1 MLNKILSTI
10 NKYNLIQKG
19 DKIVIGVS
27 GGPDS
32 MCLLDS
38 LYCLKDKLN
47 IEIIVAHINHKIRKE
62 ADEETEY
69 VKDYCKNKNIKC
81 YVKKAEVEKLAKEQK
96 LGTEE
101 MGRKIRYDFFK
112 EVAKK
117 ENANKIATA
126 HNLND
131 NVETV
136 MLNLLRGT
144 GISGLKGIEIKR
156 TEDNLEYIR
165 PIRECERKDIEKY
178 CEEQNLNPRI
188 DKTNFENI
196 YNRNKVRNELIPF
209 LKKEFNPN
217 ILEGINRLSDLAREE
232 EEYFE
237 EKNILKDEVID
248 DVEEKI
254 EEGTEN
260 VEDFENE
267 IINDNEKIYVY
278 ITGEV
283 NNPGIVV
290 LPIGSRIV
298 DAIDCAGGITQ
309 KADIMKVNLVY
320 MLQDGMKVNIPSSIE
335 LKNNPNF
342 EYITMSSGDE
352 KNDSNIKKATTVDT
366 KSESAFKVSNVNI
379 NTATQTELETLP
391 GIGPSLALKIINYR
405 KENGKFKSIE
415 ELKSVNGIGENKYEE
430 IKKYIYV

>member
-1 MLNKILSTI
+1 MNI
-10 NKYNLIQKG
+10 
-19 DKIVIGVS
+19 
-27 GGPDS
+27 
-32 MCLLDS
+32 
-38 LYCLKDKLN
+38 KDKLLKIIKN
-47 IEIIVAHINHKIRKE
+47 KFFIIVCIIVILVTSYIIIEEMMVDNNNEIEIIEE
-62 ADEETEY
+62 ADDIFK
-69 VKDYCKNKNIKC
+69 KD
-81 YVKKAEVEKLAKEQK
+81 
-96 LGTEE
+96 
-101 MGRKIRYDFFK
+101 
-112 EVAKK
+112 
-117 ENANKIATA
+117 
-126 HNLND
+126 
-131 NVETV
+131 
-136 MLNLLRGT
+136 
-144 GISGLKGIEIKR
+144 
-156 TEDNLEYIR
+156 
-165 PIRECERKDIEKY
+165 
-178 CEEQNLNPRI
+178 
-188 DKTNFENI
+188 
-196 YNRNKVRNELIPF
+196 
-209 LKKEFNPN
+209 
-217 ILEGINRLSDLAREE
+217 EE
-232 EEYFE
+232 ENFE

-267 IINDNEKIYVY
+267 VINDNEKIYVY

-352 KNDSNIKKATTVDT
+352 KNDSNIKNATTVDT

>member
-1 MLNKILSTI
+1 MNI
-10 NKYNLIQKG
+10 
-19 DKIVIGVS
+19 
-27 GGPDS
+27 
-32 MCLLDS
+32 
-38 LYCLKDKLN
+38 KDKLLKIIKN
-47 IEIIVAHINHKIRKE
+47 KFFIIVCIIVILVTSYIIIEEMMVDNNNEIEIIEE
-62 ADEETEY
+62 ADDIFK
-69 VKDYCKNKNIKC
+69 KD
-81 YVKKAEVEKLAKEQK
+81 
-96 LGTEE
+96 
-101 MGRKIRYDFFK
+101 
-112 EVAKK
+112 
-117 ENANKIATA
+117 
-126 HNLND
+126 
-131 NVETV
+131 
-136 MLNLLRGT
+136 
-144 GISGLKGIEIKR
+144 
-156 TEDNLEYIR
+156 
-165 PIRECERKDIEKY
+165 
-178 CEEQNLNPRI
+178 
-188 DKTNFENI
+188 
-196 YNRNKVRNELIPF
+196 
-209 LKKEFNPN
+209 
-217 ILEGINRLSDLAREE
+217 EE
-232 EEYFE
+232 ENFE

-267 IINDNEKIYVY
+267 VINDNEKIYIY

-352 KNDSNIKKATTVDT
+352 KNDSNIKNATTVDT

>member
-1 MLNKILSTI
+1 MNIKDNLLKIIKNKFFII
-10 NKYNLIQKG
+10 VCI
-19 DKIVIGVS
+19 IVILVAS
-27 GGPDS
+27 YIIIEEMMVD
-32 MCLLDS
+32 
-38 LYCLKDKLN
+38 N
-47 IEIIVAHINHKIRKE
+47 NNEIEIIEE
-62 ADEETEY
+62 ADDIFK
-69 VKDYCKNKNIKC
+69 KD
-81 YVKKAEVEKLAKEQK
+81 
-96 LGTEE
+96 
-101 MGRKIRYDFFK
+101 
-112 EVAKK
+112 
-117 ENANKIATA
+117 
-126 HNLND
+126 
-131 NVETV
+131 
-136 MLNLLRGT
+136 
-144 GISGLKGIEIKR
+144 
-156 TEDNLEYIR
+156 
-165 PIRECERKDIEKY
+165 
-178 CEEQNLNPRI
+178 
-188 DKTNFENI
+188 
-196 YNRNKVRNELIPF
+196 
-209 LKKEFNPN
+209 
-217 ILEGINRLSDLAREE
+217 EE
-232 EEYFE
+232 EKFE

-352 KNDSNIKKATTVDT
+352 KNDSNIKNATTVDT

>member
-1 MLNKILSTI
+1 MNI
-10 NKYNLIQKG
+10 
-19 DKIVIGVS
+19 
-27 GGPDS
+27 
-32 MCLLDS
+32 
-38 LYCLKDKLN
+38 KDKLLKIIKN
-47 IEIIVAHINHKIRKE
+47 KFFIIVCIIVILVASYIIIEEMKVDNNNEIEIIEE
-62 ADEETEY
+62 ADDIFK
-69 VKDYCKNKNIKC
+69 KD
-81 YVKKAEVEKLAKEQK
+81 
-96 LGTEE
+96 
-101 MGRKIRYDFFK
+101 
-112 EVAKK
+112 
-117 ENANKIATA
+117 
-126 HNLND
+126 
-131 NVETV
+131 
-136 MLNLLRGT
+136 
-144 GISGLKGIEIKR
+144 
-156 TEDNLEYIR
+156 
-165 PIRECERKDIEKY
+165 
-178 CEEQNLNPRI
+178 
-188 DKTNFENI
+188 
-196 YNRNKVRNELIPF
+196 
-209 LKKEFNPN
+209 
-217 ILEGINRLSDLAREE
+217 EE
-232 EEYFE
+232 ENFE

-267 IINDNEKIYVY
+267 VIKDNEKIYVY

-352 KNDSNIKKATTVDT
+352 KNDSNIKNATTVDT

>member
-1 MLNKILSTI
+1 MNI
-10 NKYNLIQKG
+10 
-19 DKIVIGVS
+19 
-27 GGPDS
+27 
-32 MCLLDS
+32 
-38 LYCLKDKLN
+38 KDKLLKIIKN
-47 IEIIVAHINHKIRKE
+47 KFFIIVCIIVCIIVILVASYIIIEEMMVDNNNEIEIIEE
-62 ADEETEY
+62 ADDIFK
-69 VKDYCKNKNIKC
+69 KD
-81 YVKKAEVEKLAKEQK
+81 
-96 LGTEE
+96 
-101 MGRKIRYDFFK
+101 
-112 EVAKK
+112 
-117 ENANKIATA
+117 
-126 HNLND
+126 
-131 NVETV
+131 
-136 MLNLLRGT
+136 
-144 GISGLKGIEIKR
+144 
-156 TEDNLEYIR
+156 
-165 PIRECERKDIEKY
+165 
-178 CEEQNLNPRI
+178 
-188 DKTNFENI
+188 
-196 YNRNKVRNELIPF
+196 
-209 LKKEFNPN
+209 
-217 ILEGINRLSDLAREE
+217 EE
-232 EEYFE
+232 ENFE

-267 IINDNEKIYVY
+267 VINDNEKIYVY

-352 KNDSNIKKATTVDT
+352 KNDSNIKNATTVDT

>member
-1 MLNKILSTI
+1 MNI
-10 NKYNLIQKG
+10 
-19 DKIVIGVS
+19 
-27 GGPDS
+27 
-32 MCLLDS
+32 
-38 LYCLKDKLN
+38 KDKLLKIIKN
-47 IEIIVAHINHKIRKE
+47 KFFIIVCIIVILVTSYIIIEEMMVDNNNEIEIIEE
-62 ADEETEY
+62 ADDIFK
-69 VKDYCKNKNIKC
+69 KD
-81 YVKKAEVEKLAKEQK
+81 
-96 LGTEE
+96 
-101 MGRKIRYDFFK
+101 
-112 EVAKK
+112 
-117 ENANKIATA
+117 
-126 HNLND
+126 
-131 NVETV
+131 
-136 MLNLLRGT
+136 
-144 GISGLKGIEIKR
+144 
-156 TEDNLEYIR
+156 
-165 PIRECERKDIEKY
+165 
-178 CEEQNLNPRI
+178 
-188 DKTNFENI
+188 
-196 YNRNKVRNELIPF
+196 
-209 LKKEFNPN
+209 
-217 ILEGINRLSDLAREE
+217 EE
-232 EEYFE
+232 EKFEEEKFE

-267 IINDNEKIYVY
+267 VINDNEKIYVY

-352 KNDSNIKKATTVDT
+352 KNDSNKNATTVDT

>member
-1 MLNKILSTI
+1 MNIKNKLLKII
-10 NKYNLIQKG
+10 KNKFFIIVCI
-19 DKIVIGVS
+19 IVILIASYVIIEEMMV
-27 GGPDS
+27 D
-32 MCLLDS
+32 
-38 LYCLKDKLN
+38 N
-47 IEIIVAHINHKIRKE
+47 NNEIEIIEE
-62 ADEETEY
+62 ADDIFKKDGEE
-69 VKDYCKNKNIKC
+69 N
-81 YVKKAEVEKLAKEQK
+81 
-96 LGTEE
+96 
-101 MGRKIRYDFFK
+101 
-112 EVAKK
+112 
-117 ENANKIATA
+117 
-126 HNLND
+126 
-131 NVETV
+131 
-136 MLNLLRGT
+136 
-144 GISGLKGIEIKR
+144 
-156 TEDNLEYIR
+156 
-165 PIRECERKDIEKY
+165 
-178 CEEQNLNPRI
+178 
-188 DKTNFENI
+188 
-196 YNRNKVRNELIPF
+196 
-209 LKKEFNPN
+209 
-217 ILEGINRLSDLAREE
+217 
-232 EEYFE
+232 FE

-267 IINDNEKIYVY
+267 VINDNEKIYVY

-352 KNDSNIKKATTVDT
+352 KNDSNIKNATTVDT

-415 ELKSVNGIGENKYEE
+415 ELKSVSGIGENKYEE

>member
-1 MLNKILSTI
+1 MNI
-10 NKYNLIQKG
+10 
-19 DKIVIGVS
+19 
-27 GGPDS
+27 
-32 MCLLDS
+32 
-38 LYCLKDKLN
+38 KDKLLKIIKN
-47 IEIIVAHINHKIRKE
+47 KFFIIVCIIVCIIVILVATYIIIEEMMVDNNNEIEIIEE
-62 ADEETEY
+62 ADDIFK
-69 VKDYCKNKNIKC
+69 KD
-81 YVKKAEVEKLAKEQK
+81 
-96 LGTEE
+96 
-101 MGRKIRYDFFK
+101 
-112 EVAKK
+112 
-117 ENANKIATA
+117 
-126 HNLND
+126 
-131 NVETV
+131 
-136 MLNLLRGT
+136 
-144 GISGLKGIEIKR
+144 
-156 TEDNLEYIR
+156 
-165 PIRECERKDIEKY
+165 
-178 CEEQNLNPRI
+178 
-188 DKTNFENI
+188 
-196 YNRNKVRNELIPF
+196 
-209 LKKEFNPN
+209 
-217 ILEGINRLSDLAREE
+217 EE
-232 EEYFE
+232 ENFE

-267 IINDNEKIYVY
+267 IINDNEKIYIY

-352 KNDSNIKKATTVDT
+352 KNDSNIKNATTVDT

>member
-1 MLNKILSTI
+1 MNI
-10 NKYNLIQKG
+10 
-19 DKIVIGVS
+19 
-27 GGPDS
+27 
-32 MCLLDS
+32 
-38 LYCLKDKLN
+38 KDKLLKIIKN
-47 IEIIVAHINHKIRKE
+47 KFFIIVCIIVILVASYIIIEEMMVDTNNEIEIIEE
-62 ADEETEY
+62 ADDIFK
-69 VKDYCKNKNIKC
+69 KD
-81 YVKKAEVEKLAKEQK
+81 
-96 LGTEE
+96 
-101 MGRKIRYDFFK
+101 
-112 EVAKK
+112 
-117 ENANKIATA
+117 
-126 HNLND
+126 
-131 NVETV
+131 
-136 MLNLLRGT
+136 
-144 GISGLKGIEIKR
+144 
-156 TEDNLEYIR
+156 
-165 PIRECERKDIEKY
+165 
-178 CEEQNLNPRI
+178 
-188 DKTNFENI
+188 
-196 YNRNKVRNELIPF
+196 
-209 LKKEFNPN
+209 
-217 ILEGINRLSDLAREE
+217 EE
-232 EEYFE
+232 ENFE

-248 DVEEKI
+248 DIEEKI

-260 VEDFENE
+260 IEDFENE
-267 IINDNEKIYVY
+267 VIKDNEKIYVY

-352 KNDSNIKKATTVDT
+352 KNDSNIKNATTVDT

>member
-1 MLNKILSTI
+1 MNIKNKLLKII
-10 NKYNLIQKG
+10 KNKFFIIVCI
-19 DKIVIGVS
+19 IVILIASYVIIEEMMV
-27 GGPDS
+27 D
-32 MCLLDS
+32 
-38 LYCLKDKLN
+38 N
-47 IEIIVAHINHKIRKE
+47 NNEIEIIEE
-62 ADEETEY
+62 ADDIFKKDGEE
-69 VKDYCKNKNIKC
+69 N
-81 YVKKAEVEKLAKEQK
+81 
-96 LGTEE
+96 
-101 MGRKIRYDFFK
+101 
-112 EVAKK
+112 
-117 ENANKIATA
+117 
-126 HNLND
+126 
-131 NVETV
+131 
-136 MLNLLRGT
+136 
-144 GISGLKGIEIKR
+144 
-156 TEDNLEYIR
+156 
-165 PIRECERKDIEKY
+165 
-178 CEEQNLNPRI
+178 
-188 DKTNFENI
+188 
-196 YNRNKVRNELIPF
+196 
-209 LKKEFNPN
+209 
-217 ILEGINRLSDLAREE
+217 
-232 EEYFE
+232 FE

-260 VEDFENE
+260 VENFEKE
-267 IINDNEKIYVY
+267 VINDNEKIYVY

-352 KNDSNIKKATTVDT
+352 KNDSNIKNATTVDT

>member
-1 MLNKILSTI
+1 MNI
-10 NKYNLIQKG
+10 
-19 DKIVIGVS
+19 
-27 GGPDS
+27 
-32 MCLLDS
+32 
-38 LYCLKDKLN
+38 KDKLLKIIKN
-47 IEIIVAHINHKIRKE
+47 KFFIIVCIIVILVASYIIIEKMMVDNNNEIEIIEE
-62 ADEETEY
+62 ADDIFK
-69 VKDYCKNKNIKC
+69 KD
-81 YVKKAEVEKLAKEQK
+81 
-96 LGTEE
+96 
-101 MGRKIRYDFFK
+101 
-112 EVAKK
+112 
-117 ENANKIATA
+117 
-126 HNLND
+126 
-131 NVETV
+131 
-136 MLNLLRGT
+136 
-144 GISGLKGIEIKR
+144 
-156 TEDNLEYIR
+156 
-165 PIRECERKDIEKY
+165 
-178 CEEQNLNPRI
+178 
-188 DKTNFENI
+188 
-196 YNRNKVRNELIPF
+196 
-209 LKKEFNPN
+209 
-217 ILEGINRLSDLAREE
+217 EE
-232 EEYFE
+232 ENFE

-248 DVEEKI
+248 DIEEKI

-267 IINDNEKIYVY
+267 VIKDNEKIYVY

-352 KNDSNIKKATTVDT
+352 KNDSNIKNATTVDT

>member
-1 MLNKILSTI
+1 MNI
-10 NKYNLIQKG
+10 
-19 DKIVIGVS
+19 
-27 GGPDS
+27 
-32 MCLLDS
+32 
-38 LYCLKDKLN
+38 KDKLLKIIKN
-47 IEIIVAHINHKIRKE
+47 KFFIIVCIIVILVTSYIIIEEMMVDNNNEIEIIEE
-62 ADEETEY
+62 ADDIFK
-69 VKDYCKNKNIKC
+69 KD
-81 YVKKAEVEKLAKEQK
+81 
-96 LGTEE
+96 
-101 MGRKIRYDFFK
+101 
-112 EVAKK
+112 
-117 ENANKIATA
+117 
-126 HNLND
+126 
-131 NVETV
+131 
-136 MLNLLRGT
+136 
-144 GISGLKGIEIKR
+144 
-156 TEDNLEYIR
+156 
-165 PIRECERKDIEKY
+165 
-178 CEEQNLNPRI
+178 
-188 DKTNFENI
+188 
-196 YNRNKVRNELIPF
+196 
-209 LKKEFNPN
+209 
-217 ILEGINRLSDLAREE
+217 EE
-232 EEYFE
+232 ENFE

-366 KSESAFKVSNVNI
+366 KSEAAFKVSNVNI

>member
-1 MLNKILSTI
+1 MNI
-10 NKYNLIQKG
+10 
-19 DKIVIGVS
+19 
-27 GGPDS
+27 
-32 MCLLDS
+32 
-38 LYCLKDKLN
+38 KDKLLKIIKN
-47 IEIIVAHINHKIRKE
+47 KFFIIVCIIVILVASYIIIEEMMVDNNNEIEIIEE
-62 ADEETEY
+62 ADDIFK
-69 VKDYCKNKNIKC
+69 KD
-81 YVKKAEVEKLAKEQK
+81 
-96 LGTEE
+96 
-101 MGRKIRYDFFK
+101 
-112 EVAKK
+112 
-117 ENANKIATA
+117 
-126 HNLND
+126 
-131 NVETV
+131 
-136 MLNLLRGT
+136 
-144 GISGLKGIEIKR
+144 
-156 TEDNLEYIR
+156 
-165 PIRECERKDIEKY
+165 
-178 CEEQNLNPRI
+178 
-188 DKTNFENI
+188 
-196 YNRNKVRNELIPF
+196 
-209 LKKEFNPN
+209 
-217 ILEGINRLSDLAREE
+217 EE
-232 EEYFE
+232 ENFE

-267 IINDNEKIYVY
+267 VINDNEKIYIY

-342 EYITMSSGDE
+342 EYMTMSSGDE
-352 KNDSNIKKATTVDT
+352 KNDSNIKNATTVDT

>member
-1 MLNKILSTI
+1 MNI
-10 NKYNLIQKG
+10 
-19 DKIVIGVS
+19 
-27 GGPDS
+27 
-32 MCLLDS
+32 
-38 LYCLKDKLN
+38 KDKLLKIIKN
-47 IEIIVAHINHKIRKE
+47 KFFIIVCIIVILVTSYIIIEEMMVDNNNEIEIIEE
-62 ADEETEY
+62 ADDIFK
-69 VKDYCKNKNIKC
+69 KD
-81 YVKKAEVEKLAKEQK
+81 
-96 LGTEE
+96 
-101 MGRKIRYDFFK
+101 
-112 EVAKK
+112 
-117 ENANKIATA
+117 
-126 HNLND
+126 
-131 NVETV
+131 
-136 MLNLLRGT
+136 
-144 GISGLKGIEIKR
+144 
-156 TEDNLEYIR
+156 
-165 PIRECERKDIEKY
+165 
-178 CEEQNLNPRI
+178 
-188 DKTNFENI
+188 
-196 YNRNKVRNELIPF
+196 
-209 LKKEFNPN
+209 
-217 ILEGINRLSDLAREE
+217 EE
-232 EEYFE
+232 EKFE

-248 DVEEKI
+248 DVE
-254 EEGTEN
+254 
-260 VEDFENE
+260 DFENE
-267 IINDNEKIYVY
+267 VINDNEKIYVY

-298 DAIDCAGGITQ
+298 DAIDYAGGITQ

>member
-1 MLNKILSTI
+1 MNI
-10 NKYNLIQKG
+10 
-19 DKIVIGVS
+19 
-27 GGPDS
+27 
-32 MCLLDS
+32 
-38 LYCLKDKLN
+38 KDKLLKIIKN
-47 IEIIVAHINHKIRKE
+47 KFFIIVCIIVILVTSYIIIEEMMVDNNNEIEIIEE
-62 ADEETEY
+62 ADDIFK
-69 VKDYCKNKNIKC
+69 KD
-81 YVKKAEVEKLAKEQK
+81 
-96 LGTEE
+96 
-101 MGRKIRYDFFK
+101 
-112 EVAKK
+112 
-117 ENANKIATA
+117 
-126 HNLND
+126 
-131 NVETV
+131 
-136 MLNLLRGT
+136 
-144 GISGLKGIEIKR
+144 
-156 TEDNLEYIR
+156 
-165 PIRECERKDIEKY
+165 
-178 CEEQNLNPRI
+178 
-188 DKTNFENI
+188 
-196 YNRNKVRNELIPF
+196 
-209 LKKEFNPN
+209 
-217 ILEGINRLSDLAREE
+217 EE
-232 EEYFE
+232 ENFE

-267 IINDNEKIYVY
+267 IINDNEKIYIY

-352 KNDSNIKKATTVDT
+352 KNDSNIKNATTVDT

>member
-1 MLNKILSTI
+1 MNI
-10 NKYNLIQKG
+10 
-19 DKIVIGVS
+19 
-27 GGPDS
+27 
-32 MCLLDS
+32 
-38 LYCLKDKLN
+38 KDKLLKIIKN
-47 IEIIVAHINHKIRKE
+47 KFFIIVCIIVILVASYIIIEEMMVDNNNEIEIIEE
-62 ADEETEY
+62 ADDIFK
-69 VKDYCKNKNIKC
+69 KD
-81 YVKKAEVEKLAKEQK
+81 
-96 LGTEE
+96 
-101 MGRKIRYDFFK
+101 
-112 EVAKK
+112 
-117 ENANKIATA
+117 
-126 HNLND
+126 
-131 NVETV
+131 
-136 MLNLLRGT
+136 
-144 GISGLKGIEIKR
+144 
-156 TEDNLEYIR
+156 
-165 PIRECERKDIEKY
+165 
-178 CEEQNLNPRI
+178 
-188 DKTNFENI
+188 
-196 YNRNKVRNELIPF
+196 
-209 LKKEFNPN
+209 
-217 ILEGINRLSDLAREE
+217 EE
-232 EEYFE
+232 ENFE

-267 IINDNEKIYVY
+267 VINDNEKIYIY

-352 KNDSNIKKATTVDT
+352 KNDSNIKNATTVDT

>member
-1 MLNKILSTI
+1 MNI
-10 NKYNLIQKG
+10 
-19 DKIVIGVS
+19 
-27 GGPDS
+27 
-32 MCLLDS
+32 
-38 LYCLKDKLN
+38 KDKLLKIIKN
-47 IEIIVAHINHKIRKE
+47 KFFIIVCIIVILVASYIIIEKMMVDNNNEIEIIEE
-62 ADEETEY
+62 ADDIFK
-69 VKDYCKNKNIKC
+69 KD
-81 YVKKAEVEKLAKEQK
+81 
-96 LGTEE
+96 
-101 MGRKIRYDFFK
+101 
-112 EVAKK
+112 
-117 ENANKIATA
+117 
-126 HNLND
+126 
-131 NVETV
+131 
-136 MLNLLRGT
+136 
-144 GISGLKGIEIKR
+144 
-156 TEDNLEYIR
+156 
-165 PIRECERKDIEKY
+165 
-178 CEEQNLNPRI
+178 
-188 DKTNFENI
+188 
-196 YNRNKVRNELIPF
+196 
-209 LKKEFNPN
+209 
-217 ILEGINRLSDLAREE
+217 EE
-232 EEYFE
+232 ENFE

-267 IINDNEKIYVY
+267 VIKDNEKIYVY

-352 KNDSNIKKATTVDT
+352 KNDSNIKNATTVDT

>member
-1 MLNKILSTI
+1 MNI
-10 NKYNLIQKG
+10 
-19 DKIVIGVS
+19 
-27 GGPDS
+27 
-32 MCLLDS
+32 
-38 LYCLKDKLN
+38 KDKLLKIIKN
-47 IEIIVAHINHKIRKE
+47 KFFIIVCIIVILVTSYIIIEEMMVDNNNEIEIIEE
-62 ADEETEY
+62 ADDIFK
-69 VKDYCKNKNIKC
+69 KD
-81 YVKKAEVEKLAKEQK
+81 
-96 LGTEE
+96 
-101 MGRKIRYDFFK
+101 
-112 EVAKK
+112 
-117 ENANKIATA
+117 
-126 HNLND
+126 
-131 NVETV
+131 
-136 MLNLLRGT
+136 
-144 GISGLKGIEIKR
+144 
-156 TEDNLEYIR
+156 
-165 PIRECERKDIEKY
+165 
-178 CEEQNLNPRI
+178 
-188 DKTNFENI
+188 
-196 YNRNKVRNELIPF
+196 
-209 LKKEFNPN
+209 
-217 ILEGINRLSDLAREE
+217 EE
-232 EEYFE
+232 ENFE

-254 EEGTEN
+254 EEGT
-260 VEDFENE
+260 DFENE

>member
-1 MLNKILSTI
+1 MNI
-10 NKYNLIQKG
+10 
-19 DKIVIGVS
+19 
-27 GGPDS
+27 
-32 MCLLDS
+32 
-38 LYCLKDKLN
+38 KDKLLKIIKN
-47 IEIIVAHINHKIRKE
+47 KFFIIVCIIVILVASYIIIEEMMVDNNNEIEIIEE
-62 ADEETEY
+62 ADDIFK
-69 VKDYCKNKNIKC
+69 KD
-81 YVKKAEVEKLAKEQK
+81 
-96 LGTEE
+96 
-101 MGRKIRYDFFK
+101 
-112 EVAKK
+112 
-117 ENANKIATA
+117 
-126 HNLND
+126 
-131 NVETV
+131 
-136 MLNLLRGT
+136 
-144 GISGLKGIEIKR
+144 
-156 TEDNLEYIR
+156 
-165 PIRECERKDIEKY
+165 
-178 CEEQNLNPRI
+178 
-188 DKTNFENI
+188 
-196 YNRNKVRNELIPF
+196 
-209 LKKEFNPN
+209 
-217 ILEGINRLSDLAREE
+217 EE
-232 EEYFE
+232 ENFE
-237 EKNILKDEVID
+237 EKNILKDEVVD
-248 DVEEKI
+248 DIEEKI

-267 IINDNEKIYVY
+267 VIKDNEKIYVY

-352 KNDSNIKKATTVDT
+352 KNDSNIKNATPVDT

>member
-1 MLNKILSTI
+1 MNI
-10 NKYNLIQKG
+10 
-19 DKIVIGVS
+19 
-27 GGPDS
+27 
-32 MCLLDS
+32 
-38 LYCLKDKLN
+38 KDKLLKIIKN
-47 IEIIVAHINHKIRKE
+47 KFFIIVCIIVILVASYIIIEEMMVDNNNEIEIIEE
-62 ADEETEY
+62 ADDIFK
-69 VKDYCKNKNIKC
+69 KD
-81 YVKKAEVEKLAKEQK
+81 
-96 LGTEE
+96 
-101 MGRKIRYDFFK
+101 
-112 EVAKK
+112 
-117 ENANKIATA
+117 
-126 HNLND
+126 
-131 NVETV
+131 
-136 MLNLLRGT
+136 
-144 GISGLKGIEIKR
+144 
-156 TEDNLEYIR
+156 
-165 PIRECERKDIEKY
+165 
-178 CEEQNLNPRI
+178 
-188 DKTNFENI
+188 
-196 YNRNKVRNELIPF
+196 
-209 LKKEFNPN
+209 
-217 ILEGINRLSDLAREE
+217 EE
-232 EEYFE
+232 ENFE

-267 IINDNEKIYVY
+267 VINDNEKIYIY

-352 KNDSNIKKATTVDT
+352 KNDSNIKNATTVDK

>member
-1 MLNKILSTI
+1 MNIKNKLLKII
-10 NKYNLIQKG
+10 KNKFFIIVCI
-19 DKIVIGVS
+19 IVILIASYVIIEEMMV
-27 GGPDS
+27 D
-32 MCLLDS
+32 
-38 LYCLKDKLN
+38 N
-47 IEIIVAHINHKIRKE
+47 NNEIEIIEE
-62 ADEETEY
+62 ADDIFKKDGEE
-69 VKDYCKNKNIKC
+69 N
-81 YVKKAEVEKLAKEQK
+81 
-96 LGTEE
+96 
-101 MGRKIRYDFFK
+101 
-112 EVAKK
+112 
-117 ENANKIATA
+117 
-126 HNLND
+126 
-131 NVETV
+131 
-136 MLNLLRGT
+136 
-144 GISGLKGIEIKR
+144 
-156 TEDNLEYIR
+156 
-165 PIRECERKDIEKY
+165 
-178 CEEQNLNPRI
+178 
-188 DKTNFENI
+188 
-196 YNRNKVRNELIPF
+196 
-209 LKKEFNPN
+209 
-217 ILEGINRLSDLAREE
+217 
-232 EEYFE
+232 FE

-267 IINDNEKIYVY
+267 VINDNEKIYVY

-309 KADIMKVNLVY
+309 NADIMKVNLVY

-352 KNDSNIKKATTVDT
+352 KNDSNIKNATTVDT

-379 NTATQTELETLP
+379 NIATQTELETLP

-415 ELKSVNGIGENKYEE
+415 ELKNVSGIGDNKYDE

>member
-1 MLNKILSTI
+1 MNI
-10 NKYNLIQKG
+10 
-19 DKIVIGVS
+19 
-27 GGPDS
+27 
-32 MCLLDS
+32 
-38 LYCLKDKLN
+38 KDKLLKIIKN
-47 IEIIVAHINHKIRKE
+47 KFFIIVCIIVILVASYIIIEEMMVDNNNEIEIIEE
-62 ADEETEY
+62 ADDIFK
-69 VKDYCKNKNIKC
+69 KD
-81 YVKKAEVEKLAKEQK
+81 
-96 LGTEE
+96 
-101 MGRKIRYDFFK
+101 
-112 EVAKK
+112 
-117 ENANKIATA
+117 
-126 HNLND
+126 
-131 NVETV
+131 
-136 MLNLLRGT
+136 
-144 GISGLKGIEIKR
+144 
-156 TEDNLEYIR
+156 
-165 PIRECERKDIEKY
+165 
-178 CEEQNLNPRI
+178 
-188 DKTNFENI
+188 
-196 YNRNKVRNELIPF
+196 
-209 LKKEFNPN
+209 
-217 ILEGINRLSDLAREE
+217 EE
-232 EEYFE
+232 ENFE

-267 IINDNEKIYVY
+267 IINDNEKIYIY

-352 KNDSNIKKATTVDT
+352 KNDSNIKNATTVDT

>member
-1 MLNKILSTI
+1 MNI
-10 NKYNLIQKG
+10 
-19 DKIVIGVS
+19 
-27 GGPDS
+27 
-32 MCLLDS
+32 
-38 LYCLKDKLN
+38 KDKLLKIIKN
-47 IEIIVAHINHKIRKE
+47 KFFIIVCIIVILVASYIIIEEMMVDNNNEIEII
-62 ADEETEY
+62 EETDDIFK
-69 VKDYCKNKNIKC
+69 KD
-81 YVKKAEVEKLAKEQK
+81 KE
-96 LGTEE
+96 
-101 MGRKIRYDFFK
+101 
-112 EVAKK
+112 
-117 ENANKIATA
+117 EN
-126 HNLND
+126 
-131 NVETV
+131 
-136 MLNLLRGT
+136 
-144 GISGLKGIEIKR
+144 
-156 TEDNLEYIR
+156 
-165 PIRECERKDIEKY
+165 
-178 CEEQNLNPRI
+178 
-188 DKTNFENI
+188 
-196 YNRNKVRNELIPF
+196 
-209 LKKEFNPN
+209 
-217 ILEGINRLSDLAREE
+217 
-232 EEYFE
+232 FE

-267 IINDNEKIYVY
+267 VINDNEKIYIY

-352 KNDSNIKKATTVDT
+352 KNDSNIKNATTVDT

>member
-1 MLNKILSTI
+1 MNIKNKLLKII
-10 NKYNLIQKG
+10 KNKFFIIVCI
-19 DKIVIGVS
+19 IVILIASYVIIEEMMV
-27 GGPDS
+27 D
-32 MCLLDS
+32 
-38 LYCLKDKLN
+38 N
-47 IEIIVAHINHKIRKE
+47 NNEIEIIEE
-62 ADEETEY
+62 ADDIFK
-69 VKDYCKNKNIKC
+69 KD
-81 YVKKAEVEKLAKEQK
+81 
-96 LGTEE
+96 
-101 MGRKIRYDFFK
+101 
-112 EVAKK
+112 
-117 ENANKIATA
+117 
-126 HNLND
+126 
-131 NVETV
+131 
-136 MLNLLRGT
+136 
-144 GISGLKGIEIKR
+144 
-156 TEDNLEYIR
+156 
-165 PIRECERKDIEKY
+165 
-178 CEEQNLNPRI
+178 
-188 DKTNFENI
+188 
-196 YNRNKVRNELIPF
+196 
-209 LKKEFNPN
+209 
-217 ILEGINRLSDLAREE
+217 EE
-232 EEYFE
+232 ENFE

-248 DVEEKI
+248 DIEEKI

-260 VEDFENE
+260 IEDFENE
-267 IINDNEKIYVY
+267 VIKDNEKIYVY

-352 KNDSNIKKATTVDT
+352 KNDSNIKNATTVDT

>member
-1 MLNKILSTI
+1 MNI
-10 NKYNLIQKG
+10 
-19 DKIVIGVS
+19 
-27 GGPDS
+27 
-32 MCLLDS
+32 
-38 LYCLKDKLN
+38 KDKLLKIIKN
-47 IEIIVAHINHKIRKE
+47 KFFIIVCIIVILVTSYIIIEEMMVDNNNEIEIIEE
-62 ADEETEY
+62 ADDIFK
-69 VKDYCKNKNIKC
+69 KD
-81 YVKKAEVEKLAKEQK
+81 
-96 LGTEE
+96 
-101 MGRKIRYDFFK
+101 
-112 EVAKK
+112 
-117 ENANKIATA
+117 
-126 HNLND
+126 
-131 NVETV
+131 
-136 MLNLLRGT
+136 
-144 GISGLKGIEIKR
+144 
-156 TEDNLEYIR
+156 
-165 PIRECERKDIEKY
+165 
-178 CEEQNLNPRI
+178 
-188 DKTNFENI
+188 
-196 YNRNKVRNELIPF
+196 
-209 LKKEFNPN
+209 
-217 ILEGINRLSDLAREE
+217 EE
-232 EEYFE
+232 ENFE

-267 IINDNEKIYVY
+267 IINDNEKIYIY

-352 KNDSNIKKATTVDT
+352 KNDSNIKNATTVDK

>member
-1 MLNKILSTI
+1 MNI
-10 NKYNLIQKG
+10 
-19 DKIVIGVS
+19 
-27 GGPDS
+27 
-32 MCLLDS
+32 
-38 LYCLKDKLN
+38 KDKLLKIIKN
-47 IEIIVAHINHKIRKE
+47 KFFIIVCIIVILVTSYIIIEEMMVDNNNEIDIIEE
-62 ADEETEY
+62 ADDIFK
-69 VKDYCKNKNIKC
+69 KD
-81 YVKKAEVEKLAKEQK
+81 
-96 LGTEE
+96 
-101 MGRKIRYDFFK
+101 
-112 EVAKK
+112 
-117 ENANKIATA
+117 
-126 HNLND
+126 
-131 NVETV
+131 
-136 MLNLLRGT
+136 
-144 GISGLKGIEIKR
+144 
-156 TEDNLEYIR
+156 
-165 PIRECERKDIEKY
+165 
-178 CEEQNLNPRI
+178 
-188 DKTNFENI
+188 
-196 YNRNKVRNELIPF
+196 
-209 LKKEFNPN
+209 
-217 ILEGINRLSDLAREE
+217 EE
-232 EEYFE
+232 ENFE

-415 ELKSVNGIGENKYEE
+415 ELISVNGIGENKYEE

>member
-1 MLNKILSTI
+1 MNI
-10 NKYNLIQKG
+10 
-19 DKIVIGVS
+19 
-27 GGPDS
+27 
-32 MCLLDS
+32 
-38 LYCLKDKLN
+38 KDKLLKIIKN
-47 IEIIVAHINHKIRKE
+47 KFFIIVCIIVILVTSYIIIEEMMVDNNNEIEIIEE
-62 ADEETEY
+62 ADDIFK
-69 VKDYCKNKNIKC
+69 KD
-81 YVKKAEVEKLAKEQK
+81 
-96 LGTEE
+96 
-101 MGRKIRYDFFK
+101 
-112 EVAKK
+112 
-117 ENANKIATA
+117 
-126 HNLND
+126 
-131 NVETV
+131 
-136 MLNLLRGT
+136 
-144 GISGLKGIEIKR
+144 
-156 TEDNLEYIR
+156 
-165 PIRECERKDIEKY
+165 
-178 CEEQNLNPRI
+178 
-188 DKTNFENI
+188 
-196 YNRNKVRNELIPF
+196 
-209 LKKEFNPN
+209 
-217 ILEGINRLSDLAREE
+217 EE
-232 EEYFE
+232 EKFE

-267 IINDNEKIYVY
+267 VINDNEKIYVY

-352 KNDSNIKKATTVDT
+352 KNDSNIKNATTVDT

>member
-1 MLNKILSTI
+1 MEEDKVENVI
-10 NKYNLIQKG
+10 NIIKDMNI
-19 DKIVIGVS
+19 
-27 GGPDS
+27 
-32 MCLLDS
+32 
-38 LYCLKDKLN
+38 KDKLLKIIKN
-47 IEIIVAHINHKIRKE
+47 KFFIIVCIIVILVASYIIIEEMMVDNNNEIEIIEE
-62 ADEETEY
+62 ADDIFK
-69 VKDYCKNKNIKC
+69 KD
-81 YVKKAEVEKLAKEQK
+81 
-96 LGTEE
+96 
-101 MGRKIRYDFFK
+101 
-112 EVAKK
+112 
-117 ENANKIATA
+117 
-126 HNLND
+126 
-131 NVETV
+131 
-136 MLNLLRGT
+136 
-144 GISGLKGIEIKR
+144 
-156 TEDNLEYIR
+156 
-165 PIRECERKDIEKY
+165 
-178 CEEQNLNPRI
+178 
-188 DKTNFENI
+188 
-196 YNRNKVRNELIPF
+196 
-209 LKKEFNPN
+209 
-217 ILEGINRLSDLAREE
+217 EE
-232 EEYFE
+232 ENFE

-267 IINDNEKIYVY
+267 VINDNEKIYVY

-298 DAIDCAGGITQ
+298 DAIDYAGGITQ

>member
-1 MLNKILSTI
+1 MNI
-10 NKYNLIQKG
+10 
-19 DKIVIGVS
+19 
-27 GGPDS
+27 
-32 MCLLDS
+32 
-38 LYCLKDKLN
+38 KDKLLKIIKN
-47 IEIIVAHINHKIRKE
+47 KFFIIVCIIVILVASYIIIEEMMVDNNNEIEIIEE
-62 ADEETEY
+62 ADDIFK
-69 VKDYCKNKNIKC
+69 KD
-81 YVKKAEVEKLAKEQK
+81 
-96 LGTEE
+96 
-101 MGRKIRYDFFK
+101 
-112 EVAKK
+112 
-117 ENANKIATA
+117 
-126 HNLND
+126 
-131 NVETV
+131 
-136 MLNLLRGT
+136 
-144 GISGLKGIEIKR
+144 
-156 TEDNLEYIR
+156 
-165 PIRECERKDIEKY
+165 
-178 CEEQNLNPRI
+178 
-188 DKTNFENI
+188 
-196 YNRNKVRNELIPF
+196 
-209 LKKEFNPN
+209 
-217 ILEGINRLSDLAREE
+217 EE
-232 EEYFE
+232 ENFE

-267 IINDNEKIYVY
+267 VINDNEKIYVY

-352 KNDSNIKKATTVDT
+352 KNDSNIKNATTVDT

-415 ELKSVNGIGENKYEE
+415 ELKSFNGIGENKYEE